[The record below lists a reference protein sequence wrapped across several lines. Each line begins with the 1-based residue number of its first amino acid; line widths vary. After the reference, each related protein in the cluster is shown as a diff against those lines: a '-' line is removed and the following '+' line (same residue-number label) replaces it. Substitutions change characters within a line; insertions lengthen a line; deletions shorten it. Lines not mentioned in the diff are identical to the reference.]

1 MKYVYL
7 HPLAF
12 DMLEWNNENE
22 LRALVLSHPERREY
36 SIEDFAIAFNNS
48 ELSDLGRIEIVEAN
62 NLDINTLTTILDDIQ
77 QDLADYQSENGIGT
91 RDENQWKDSF
101 IDKVIA
107 SITSYE
113 YLNK

>member
-12 DMLEWNNENE
+12 DMLEWSSDEE
-22 LRALVLSHPERREY
+22 LRGLVLSHPERRVY
-36 SIEDFAIAFNNS
+36 SIEEFTVAFNKS
-48 ELSDLGRIEIVEAN
+48 EISDLGRIEIVESN
-62 NLDINTLTTILDDIQ
+62 DINTLTTILDDIQ
-77 QDLADYQSENGIGT
+77 QDLADYQNENGIGT

-113 YLNK
+113 RLNK